1 MKPKR
6 TRTEILDDLVMLATV
21 ARFCNET
28 METKRQAVLDEWK
41 ELTREPKPEPIT
53 DHES

>member
-6 TRTEILDDLVMLATV
+6 TRTEIVDDLVMLATV
-21 ARFCNET
+21 ARFVNET
-28 METKRQAVLDEWK
+28 METKRQSVLDEWQ
-41 ELTREPKPEPIT
+41 ELNREPKP